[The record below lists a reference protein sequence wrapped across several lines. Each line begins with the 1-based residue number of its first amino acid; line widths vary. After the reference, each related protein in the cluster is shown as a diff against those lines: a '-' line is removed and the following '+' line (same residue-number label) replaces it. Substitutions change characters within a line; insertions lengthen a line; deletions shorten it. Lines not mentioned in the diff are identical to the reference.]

1 MIQLATDPTASRT
14 SYGPQGGDGKAQVA
28 SPQRGRS
35 GHTWPFISRH
45 GEQPSQQGTQRV
57 ASPASGS

>member
-14 SYGPQGGDGKAQVA
+14 SYGPQGDDGKAQAA

-35 GHTWPFISRH
+35 GHTWPFISR
-45 GEQPSQQGTQRV
+45 QPIR
-57 ASPASGS
+57 PARQEGQKPTPSDSGS